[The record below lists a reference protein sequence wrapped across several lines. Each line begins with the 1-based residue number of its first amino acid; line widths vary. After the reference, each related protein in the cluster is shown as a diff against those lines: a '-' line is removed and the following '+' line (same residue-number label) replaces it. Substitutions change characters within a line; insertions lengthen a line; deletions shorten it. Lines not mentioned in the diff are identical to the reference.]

1 MKILNGKLLEAGL
14 CVGMLGLEGRKKN
27 FTAKELAKGKKRDS
41 GEIRTGLG
49 WISLS
54 LDHPSVQTPQAR
66 TGAAPPPTQQSNSM
80 RCKAE
85 VP

>member
-14 CVGMLGLEGRKKN
+14 CVGMLGLDGRKILP
-27 FTAKELAKGKKRDS
+27 AKKKRDS

-49 WISLS
+49 WISLT
-54 LDHPSVQTPQAR
+54 LDHPSVQAPQAR
-66 TGAAPPPTQQSNSM
+66 TGAAPPPTQQSNSK
-80 RCKAE
+80 RCRAE